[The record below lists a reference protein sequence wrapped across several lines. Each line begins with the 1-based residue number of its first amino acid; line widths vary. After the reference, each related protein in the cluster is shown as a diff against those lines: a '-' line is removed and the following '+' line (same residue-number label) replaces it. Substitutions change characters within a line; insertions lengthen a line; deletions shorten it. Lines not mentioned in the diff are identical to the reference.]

1 MFSNRNL
8 TNKCD
13 ICDNVL
19 KTISTFL
26 NTLKII
32 IIVKKRYFDTKINY
46 KFTPILFTKLA
57 NMTIVEN
64 HFLMLVIKNVHEG
77 HKDFKCESC
86 EKSFI
91 QADSL
96 RGHIKIIHEGH
107 KDFKCD
113 SCGKLF
119 SYAGNM
125 RRHIKTVHEGDKD
138 FKSES
143 CEKSFT

>member
-1 MFSNRNL
+1 MSEQKIEIENLQDNLISMFSNRNL

-57 NMTIVEN
+57 NVTC
-64 HFLMLVIKNVHEG
+64 G
-77 HKDFKCESC
+77 
-86 EKSFI
+86 KSFPHASH
-91 QADSL
+91 Q
-96 RGHIKIIHEGH
+96 
-107 KDFKCD
+107 KC
-113 SCGKLF
+113 S
-119 SYAGNM
+119 
-125 RRHIKTVHEGDKD
+125 
-138 FKSES
+138 
-143 CEKSFT
+143 

>member
-1 MFSNRNL
+1 MTNCLITMFSNRNL

-26 NTLKII
+26 NTLKMI

-57 NMTIVEN
+57 NVTFVEN

-96 RGHIKIIHEGH
+96 RGHIKNIHKGH
-107 KDFKCD
+107 KHFKCD
-113 SCGKLF
+113 SCGKLLI
-119 SYAGNM
+119 S
-125 RRHIKTVHEGDKD
+125 
-138 FKSES
+138 
-143 CEKSFT
+143 KSFRVHASK